1 MVNLKRKMLFFQLT
15 LSDIQKLFLL
25 LIDQIVLKSTMD
37 TTIQYNSTKANYHL
51 M

>member
-37 TTIQYNSTKANYHL
+37 TTIQYNKIQQKQIIT
-51 M
+51 